1 VEVAVGV
8 DVLVG
13 DVSEVAVGVAD
24 AESVD
29 VGVADAESVDVGVA
43 VSPESVAVGVDDS

>member
-1 VEVAVGV
+1 MEVAVGV

-13 DVSEVAVGVAD
+13 DAPDVAVGVAD

-29 VGVADAESVDVGVA
+29 VGVAVLPG
-43 VSPESVAVGVDDS
+43 SVAVGVDDS